1 MRATNLILRGILET
15 LIRSIFNVIG
25 EIVALTS
32 VRNTLKQVRRFK
44 LENWFQHLEVGGVG
58 GGRTRKQTKKLSIL
72 TVIIFKTGEGLR
84 EAGGGCKG
92 TEMSIT

>member
-1 MRATNLILRGILET
+1 MNTMKENSYSRLII
-15 LIRSIFNVIG
+15 ICIG
-25 EIVALTS
+25 L
-32 VRNTLKQVRRFK
+32 RRFK

-58 GGRTRKQTKKLSIL
+58 GGWTRKQTKKLSIL